1 MAGKGWYGVDFDGT
15 LAEYHGWNGG
25 FFGKPIPAMVD
36 KINTLLSQGFEV
48 RILTARGDDPDACRK
63 IQDYLV
69 ERCGL
74 PRLKVT
80 NQKDFAMI
88 EIWDDRA
95 RRVAANLGIFEADA
109 LYHEIEL
116 LRQERDG
123 LRREVKLLRTRLM
136 EKGAT
141 NA

>member
-15 LAEYHGWNGG
+15 LAEYNGWNGG
-25 FFGKPIPAMVD
+25 IFGKPILAMVD

-48 RILTARGDDPDACRK
+48 RILTARGDDPSECRR

-95 RRVAANLGIFEADA
+95 RRVVKNVGVFEADA
-109 LYHEIEL
+109 LYQEIERL
-116 LRQERDG
+116 KQE
-123 LRREVKLLRTRLM
+123 LEANRREVKLLRTRLM
-136 EKGAT
+136 EEGAS